1 MKHRFLYIMA
11 LLLTVAT
18 GAWAQDPDPI
28 DLTPSADGTVWTL
41 STMPEY
47 DVELEVTYYTDA
59 ELDQMA
65 ADEVIAKIT
74 AIGTVTYTP
83 ESKALIDAART
94 AYDALTTAQ
103 QALVTNYSTLTDA
116 ETTYATAEET
126 AAAPVDDTKS
136 FHQVLKEK
144 YIQGG
149 AGWMTPVLLCLIF
162 GMALI
167 IERILYL
174 NMATTNVKKLLDG
187 IEENVK
193 GGNYEGAKEL
203 CRNTRGPV
211 ASIFYQGLD
220 RMDQGLENVEKAVTS
235 YGGVQMARLENNL
248 TWIGLFIALAPSFG
262 FLGTVVGMVQ
272 AFDDIEVAGDI
283 SPTVVAGGMKV
294 ALLTTIFGLVV
305 AIILQIFYNYILTK
319 IESLVDQMEDGSISF
334 MDILVKYHK

>member
-1 MKHRFLYIMA
+1 MKKVIA
-11 LLLTVAT
+11 LMSIVGLLTFANFNGVM
-18 GAWAQDPDPI
+18 AQDA
-28 DLTPSADGTVWTL
+28 TTTEATEQVAA
-41 STMPEY
+41 
-47 DVELEVTYYTDA
+47 TD
-59 ELDQMA
+59 
-65 ADEVIAKIT
+65 
-74 AIGTVTYTP
+74 
-83 ESKALIDAART
+83 DAA
-94 AYDALTTAQ
+94 AP
-103 QALVTNYSTLTDA
+103 A
-116 ETTYATAEET
+116 EAVAEEAAEET
-126 AAAPVDDTKS
+126 AAPAEETTKS

-162 GMALI
+162 GMALV

-174 NMATTNVKKLLDG
+174 NMATTNVKKLLEG

-220 RMDQGLENVEKAVTS
+220 RIDQGLENVEKAVTS

-294 ALLTTIFGLVV
+294 ALLTTIFGLIV

>member
-1 MKHRFLYIMA
+1 MKKVIA
-11 LLLTVAT
+11 LMSIVGLLTFANFNDVK
-18 GAWAQDPDPI
+18 AQDQP
-28 DLTPSADGTVWTL
+28 A
-41 STMPEY
+41 
-47 DVELEVTYYTDA
+47 A
-59 ELDQMA
+59 EATEQVAEATEPATEEAVA
-65 ADEVIAKIT
+65 ATE
-74 AIGTVTYTP
+74 
-83 ESKALIDAART
+83 EEAAP
-94 AYDALTTAQ
+94 AA
-103 QALVTNYSTLTDA
+103 
-116 ETTYATAEET
+116 AEET
-126 AAAPVDDTKS
+126 TKS

-149 AGWMTPVLLCLIF
+149 AGWMTPVLICLIF

-174 NMATTNVKKLLDG
+174 NAATTNVKKLLGG
-187 IEENVK
+187 IEDNVK
-193 GGNYEGAKEL
+193 AGNYEGAKEL
-203 CRNTRGPV
+203 CRNTAGPV

-220 RMDQGLENVEKAVTS
+220 RVDQGLENVEKAVTS

-272 AFDDIEVAGDI
+272 AFDDIETAGDI

-294 ALLTTIFGLVV
+294 ALLTTIFGLIT

>member
-1 MKHRFLYIMA
+1 MKKVFA
-11 LLLTVAT
+11 LMSMFAMLTFANFNQVM
-18 GAWAQDPDPI
+18 AQDAPAAEATEQIEATDE
-28 DLTPSADGTVWTL
+28 AVAEAAEA
-41 STMPEY
+41 PE
-47 DVELEVTYYTDA
+47 EVA
-59 ELDQMA
+59 
-65 ADEVIAKIT
+65 V
-74 AIGTVTYTP
+74 
-83 ESKALIDAART
+83 
-94 AYDALTTAQ
+94 
-103 QALVTNYSTLTDA
+103 
-116 ETTYATAEET
+116 
-126 AAAPVDDTKS
+126 AAADDTKS
-136 FHQVLKEK
+136 FHQMLKEK

-187 IEENVK
+187 IEENAK
-193 GGNYEGAKEL
+193 SGNWAGAREL
-203 CRNTRGPV
+203 CANTRGPV
-211 ASIFYQGLD
+211 ASIFVQGLD
-220 RMDQGLENVEKAVTS
+220 RIDQGLENVEKAVTS

-272 AFDDIEVAGDI
+272 AFDDIETAGDI

-294 ALLTTIFGLVV
+294 ALLTTIFGLIT